1 MACIDTQQGVM
12 DSGVSRAKTINGK
25 EEVSN
30 CLVLVEWNPDSL
42 IVGEKRRDEFRGI

>member
-1 MACIDTQQGVM
+1 M
-12 DSGVSRAKTINGK
+12 DGCVGRAKTIDGK
-25 EEVSN
+25 EEVLN